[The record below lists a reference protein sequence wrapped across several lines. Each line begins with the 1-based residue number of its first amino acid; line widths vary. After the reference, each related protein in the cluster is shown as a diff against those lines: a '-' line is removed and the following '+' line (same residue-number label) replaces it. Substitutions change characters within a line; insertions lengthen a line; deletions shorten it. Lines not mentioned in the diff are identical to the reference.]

1 MKSLSVKIFISIII
15 VLIFIKVI
23 YSFNIEY
30 KRGLNFDHTIGNIV
44 ITVLAIFVFL
54 GLYKWFKK

>member
-1 MKSLSVKIFISIII
+1 MKSLNSKIIISILI

-30 KRGLNFDHTIGNIV
+30 KRGLNFDHTIGNV
-44 ITVLAIFVFL
+44 IISALAAFVFFMMFN
-54 GLYKWFKK
+54 WFKK

>member
-1 MKSLSVKIFISIII
+1 MKSLSIKVFVSIVII
-15 VLIFIKVI
+15 LIFIKII

-44 ITVLAIFVFL
+44 ITILAIVVFIAMF
-54 GLYKWFKK
+54 KWFKK